1 MRAFCFRILVLCG
14 AVGLLLAPG
23 RSLGAETFPAS
34 ATSPAEPGYA
44 APATSEVTPGYA
56 APATQAIPGGVI
68 KGRILEKGSRRPL
81 EGVSVV
87 LFPTNDYILTD
98 KKGNYSLKVPAG
110 DYQLSAVMVDFKK
123 PEPIAI
129 KLGPGEENTLTVYLE
144 KSFYSLMEVVV
155 ESKREHE
162 VSEQVLQQVEAR
174 KVAGTSGDIIR
185 SVQSLPGVTTGG
197 IDMSG
202 ALFIRGGGPDEN
214 LFLMDLAPIVNLFH
228 FGGWYSTINPDLI
241 QDIRFYSGGFG
252 PQNSFAG
259 GGVIDITTR
268 EGRKD
273 RLGGKVNVNLLLA
286 NGQVEGPIKDKGSFF
301 LSGRRSYIDIFPLG
315 SGQNTVYPR
324 FWDYQAKATWDFNE
338 KNQLSFM
345 AYGSSDTL
353 IIDRGGD
360 DEDDNGSAQGINTDM
375 YFHTQTVNLHSLLSP
390 GLSLRLAAYNNIDWA
405 HLDLGHDLYID
416 YDFKTP
422 GLKGYLEWDLV
433 RKNRLRLGAELQYIN
448 YGIKGKFIQ
457 VPTEQN
463 AVHRNLK
470 YTQRLP
476 LDLQDNTGAGGV
488 WLEDEITL
496 GKLKLIPGGRW
507 DFLQILDEWRDF
519 APRFRFIYALLPDL
533 RLKGASGL
541 YYQTPSPAYFLP
553 PVGNPDLNSIR
564 VIHYV
569 LGMEKDL
576 GRNFSVDV
584 QGYYKDYLNLVAES
598 QVPGEIFNNRGKG
611 YATGLDFFLR
621 HRLSRRFFGWLTY
634 SFCWSKRKWPGQVDW
649 VPSLYEQPHS
659 VALVLNYQ
667 LTSKWNLGAQWRYQ
681 SGLHYTPLKAGWF
694 DADIDRFVPVAAGEL
709 YSATYPDYQRLDV
722 RVERQFV
729 YQTWKMGAYLE
740 VQNVYLHKNVVGM
753 AYTGDY
759 AYHAEFYWI
768 PILPFLGVEA
778 EF

>member
-1 MRAFCFRILVLCG
+1 MRLILFRTLILLWAG
-14 AVGLLLAPG
+14 GLIMAGGLPL
-23 RSLGAETFPAS
+23 RAETFPAP
-34 ATSPAEPGYA
+34 ATSPAGPGYA
-44 APATSEVTPGYA
+44 APATSEVIPGYA
-56 APATQAIPGGVI
+56 APATEAIPGGIV
-68 KGRILEKGSRRPL
+68 KGRVLEKGSRRPL

-87 LFPTNDYILTD
+87 LLPAENYALTD
-98 KKGNYSLKVPAG
+98 KKGNFSLPVPPG
-110 DYQLSAVMVDFKK
+110 DYRLTAVMVDFRK
-123 PEPIAI
+123 PDPVPVG
-129 KLGPGEENTLTVYLE
+129 LQPGEEKTLTIYLE
-144 KSFYSLMEVVV
+144 KSFSSLMEVVV
-155 ESKREHE
+155 ESKRERE
-162 VSEQVLQQVEAR
+162 VSEQVLQKVEAQ

-202 ALFIRGGGPDEN
+202 ALFVRGGGPDEN
-214 LFLMDLAPIVNLFH
+214 LFLMDLAPILNLFH

-286 NGQVEGPIKDKGSFF
+286 NGQVEGPIRNKGSFF
-301 LSGRRSYIDIFPLG
+301 LSGRRSFIDLFPLG
-315 SGQNTVYPR
+315 SGQTTVYPR
-324 FWDYQAKATWDFNE
+324 FWDYQGKVAWDLNE

-353 IIDRGGD
+353 IIDRGAD
-360 DEDDNGSAQGINTDM
+360 DEDDSGSVQGINTDM

-390 GLSLRLAAYNNIDWA
+390 GLSLRLAAYNHIDWV
-405 HLDLGHDLYID
+405 HVNLGHDLYID
-416 YDFKTP
+416 YDLRTP
-422 GLKGYLEWDLV
+422 GLKGYLEWDPV

-448 YGIKGKFIQ
+448 FGVTGRFIQ
-457 VPTEQN
+457 VPTEQT

-470 YTQRLP
+470 YTQRLA
-476 LDLQDNTGAGGV
+476 LDLEDQTGAGGV

-507 DFLQILDEWRDF
+507 DFLQILGERSNF
-519 APRFRFIYALLPDL
+519 SPRFRFIYALLPDL
-533 RLKGASGL
+533 KLKGASGI

-553 PVGNPDLNSIR
+553 PVGNPEIDSIR
-564 VIHYV
+564 VVHYV

-584 QGYYKDYLNLVAES
+584 QGYFKDYLNLVAES
-598 QVPGEIFNNRGKG
+598 QIPGEIFNNKGKG

-634 SFCWSKRKWPGQVDW
+634 SFCWSKRKWPGQSEW

-659 VALVLNYQ
+659 LALVLNYQ
-667 LTSKWNLGAQWRYQ
+667 LTSKWNVGTQWRYQ
-681 SGLHYTPLKAGWF
+681 SGMHYTPLKAGLF
-694 DADIDRFVPVAAGEL
+694 IADEDRFVPVQDGAL
-709 YSATYPDYQRLDV
+709 YSAAYPDYQRLDV

-729 YQTWKMGAYLE
+729 FQAWKMGAYLE
-740 VQNVYLHKNVVGM
+740 IQNVYMHKNVVGM

-768 PILPFLGVEA
+768 PILPFLGIEA